1 MDTTP
6 KCAHCGAIMTP
17 LEALQ
22 YLRQHHKQIAIAF
35 NQGSGLAKEI
45 MTALDEQRAP
55 AAFVPLAQQW
65 KAGAK

>member
-1 MDTTP
+1 
-6 KCAHCGAIMTP
+6 MTP

-45 MTALDEQRAP
+45 MQALDEQRTP